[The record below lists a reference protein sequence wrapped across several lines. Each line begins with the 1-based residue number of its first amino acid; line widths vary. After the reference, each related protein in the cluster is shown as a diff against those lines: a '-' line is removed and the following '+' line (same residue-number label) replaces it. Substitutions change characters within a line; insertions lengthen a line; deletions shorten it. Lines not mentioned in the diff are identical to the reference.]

1 MYSEKIDTILEVLE
15 NYNKDLRSLCL
26 KIIRDI
32 FSFDSEAHTLNVM
45 YYTDGRVTN
54 WNFLGVKENGYGSA
68 LTIASINTNPVFVM
82 IDEDGNEFEDRTLFD
97 FDTTELTYLVRML
110 NDILEIVKNE
120 GKVNTEMDWDY

>member
-82 IDEDGNEFEDRTLFD
+82 IDEDGTEFEDRTLFD